1 MIDTNLALVCHS
13 ELGSLNNSGNDDS
26 NQIELVSRLI
36 GNSKLS
42 SSTLWKLLQQICS
55 KFSSNV
61 INSALQKC
69 CIDSYNDDDHDHD
82 NILTLL
88 LQEAANS
95 AYDNST
101 LILLSWCMSPSPSP
115 SKPEIISKCLKKC
128 NEKARLFNC
137 LSTLSSKLPADI
149 RNNVQMFVKQ

>member
-13 ELGSLNNSGNDDS
+13 ELHSLNNSDNDDS

-42 SSTLWKLLQQICS
+42 SSSLWKLLQQICN
-55 KFSSNV
+55 KFSTNV

-69 CIDSYNDDDHDHD
+69 CIDSYNDDDHD

-95 AYDNST
+95 DYDNST
-101 LILLSWCMSPSPSP
+101 LILLSWCMSPSSSS

-149 RNNVQMFVKQ
+149 RNNVHMFVKQ